1 VRPDRLRALIGHPL
15 PLWIAF
21 VLVHFVIGALAF
33 AAPDRIGVGD
43 SVTVYPGWVE
53 QGWATGQW
61 VGIDTAWVY
70 PILALPPMI
79 LGDALGPS
87 WAASM
92 WLALVMVV
100 DAVAFAFVTGFGR
113 DRRSAV
119 LGWWW
124 LGFLLLLGPI
134 GLTRI
139 DSWATAIAIVGALQI
154 ADRPRAAG
162 ALLAVAAWIKVWP
175 AALALTAVVALRR
188 RLDVLAAALIV
199 TGIVVAGVLL
209 LGGGAQLFA
218 FVAEQ
223 SDRGLQI
230 ESVLATPW
238 MWWGALDPGA
248 VSLGFDTRILTFQLH
263 GPGVAAGAALATPL
277 LALGV
282 GTVLVLGVLA
292 ARRGAA
298 AAELLPVM
306 ALGVTVALIVGNKV
320 GSPQYAGWLAVPVLL
335 GLGARMTGRGI
346 PFRGPVIASL
356 AVALLTQLI
365 YPTFYDALLE
375 LAPALLVV
383 LTLRNALYVVLL
395 VWALARLARLVRW
408 PRAPGEDGE
417 WLPPAWP
424 FRRIPA
430 GRGE

>member
-1 VRPDRLRALIGHPL
+1 MSDGPLRAVAAHPL

-21 VLVHFVIGALAF
+21 VLVHFVIGVLAF
-33 AAPDRIGVGD
+33 AYPDRVGVGD
-43 SVTVYPGWVE
+43 SVTVYPVWVE
-53 QGWATGQW
+53 HGWATGRW
-61 VGIDTAWVY
+61 VGIDEAWVY

-79 LGDALGPS
+79 LGDLLGPT

-113 DRRSAV
+113 DRRAAA

-124 LGFLLLLGPI
+124 LAFLLLLGPI

-139 DSWATAIAIVGALQI
+139 DAWATAIAIIGALLVVS
-154 ADRPRAAG
+154 RPRVAG

-175 AALALTAVVALRR
+175 AAVAVAVVVAVRR

-199 TGIVVAGVLL
+199 TGVVVAGVLL
-209 LGGGAQLFA
+209 LGGGANLFS

-223 SDRGLQI
+223 SGRGLQI

-238 MWWGALDPGA
+238 MWWGAADPGA
-248 VSLGFDTRILTFQLH
+248 VSLYFDTGILTFQLR
-263 GPGVAAGAALATPL
+263 GPGVEAGAALATPL
-277 LALGV
+277 LVLGV
-282 GTVLVLGVLA
+282 GAVLLLGILA
-292 ARRGAA
+292 ARRGVA

-306 ALGVTVALIVGNKV
+306 ALGFTIALIVGNKV

-335 GLGARMTGRGI
+335 GIGARMTGHGI
-346 PFRGPVIASL
+346 PFRLPAIASL
-356 AVALLTQLI
+356 AIALLTQVI
-365 YPTFYDALLE
+365 YPTFYTALLQ
-375 LAPALLVV
+375 LTPALILV
-383 LTLRNALYVVLL
+383 LTVRNALYATLL
-395 VWALARLARLVRW
+395 VWSLARLVLLVRR
-408 PRAPGEDGE
+408 PPARGQDGD
-417 WLPPAWP
+417 WLPQVWP
-424 FRRIPA
+424 SRRISV